1 MERGEVCPPPD
12 RNGLEEQNIK
22 DKKTVSCPM
31 GAVHGPFLS
40 PKTRGAKIMREQ
52 SGFPFG
58 EVSDGV
64 GLDIDAIFGGASG
77 GSGSVNP
84 FESALAQQPAP
95 IPQKVPQ
102 TIAPQSVPQAVQQPA
117 APTPQPAP
125 PVFQNVQTAPAPV
138 AQSVVPEAQP
148 PLDIDPLSAAM
159 AEQEVKAEQKAA
171 KSLFE
176 KAPVFL
182 YGSAREDIADPG
194 MTFEELRIAKSEDFP
209 ELAEGKK
216 VSWTVEYGKTVK
228 AITDPKGA
236 TIAAIKKEIELSK
249 PFLDNLKKA
258 KDKNPDCLVKPKVTA
273 QSKGIAAYKGVFA
286 SLEEARASDK
296 TICTIPCA
304 DGRVYELRKNELGEF
319 IAPKDCVIDLESVR
333 AGFTP
338 ALPLVPMKLLA
349 QIISFF
355 RCCMTGPEEFEAL
368 AHILWDKQEQ
378 EFVVRVPEQTV
389 TKAHIDAK
397 LNRDDL
403 PEDRYLHYI
412 DIHSHNSME
421 AKFSPVDDEDERA
434 TRIYIVVGRLDKFF
448 PDITVR
454 MSCGGTYLT
463 LPPGC
468 VLESFGAVFP
478 GEWRTQVQPLH
489 REALPLLHPRAERLR
504 YRRIDS

>member
-1 MERGEVCPPPD
+1 MSEP
-12 RNGLEEQNIK
+12 NN
-22 DKKTVSCPM
+22 
-31 GAVHGPFLS
+31 
-40 PKTRGAKIMREQ
+40 
-52 SGFPFG
+52 SGFPFTEMTG
-58 EVSDGV
+58 D
-64 GLDIDAIFGGASG
+64 GLDIASIFGGASG
-77 GSGSVNP
+77 GTTPSSVNP
-84 FESALAQQPAP
+84 FEAALAQQAPPAAPTAQAQPQTAAPQPAP
-95 IPQKVPQ
+95 QA
-102 TIAPQSVPQAVQQPA
+102 APQPA
-117 APTPQPAP
+117 APVFQTVQPVPPAP
-125 PVFQNVQTAPAPV
+125 APAPV
-138 AQSVVPEAQP
+138 PAAQPVTPAPQP
-148 PLDIDPLSAAM
+148 PLDIDPLAAAM
-159 AEQEVKAEQKAA
+159 AQQEAKAEQKAA

-176 KAPVFL
+176 KAPVFC
-182 YGSAREDIADPG
+182 YGSAKEDIADPG
-194 MTFEELRIAKSEDFP
+194 MTFEELRIAKAEDFP
-209 ELAEGKK
+209 ELGEGKK

-228 AITDPKGA
+228 PITDPKGT
-236 TIAAIKKEIELSK
+236 TIASVKSEIETSK
-249 PFLDNLKKA
+249 AFLDNLKKA
-258 KDKNPDCLVKPKVTA
+258 KDKNPDCLVKPRVTA

-296 TICTIPCA
+296 AICTIPGG

-319 IAPKDCVIDLESVR
+319 IAPKDSVIDLGSVR

-338 ALPLVPMKLLA
+338 ALPLVPMELLA

-389 TKAHIDAK
+389 TKAHIDAE
-397 LNRDDL
+397 LSRDDL
-403 PEDRYLHYI
+403 PEERYLHYI

-421 AKFSPVDDEDERA
+421 AKFSSVDDNDERA

-478 GEWRTQVQPLH
+478 AEWRTQVKLLRRSVPPVL
-489 REALPLLHPRAERLR
+489 RPMTGTPGEKLWEARQ
-504 YRRIDS
+504 

>member
-1 MERGEVCPPPD
+1 MS
-12 RNGLEEQNIK
+12 EQN
-22 DKKTVSCPM
+22 SS
-31 GAVHGPFLS
+31 A
-40 PKTRGAKIMREQ
+40 
-52 SGFPFG
+52 FPFG
-58 EVSDGV
+58 ELTGGE
-64 GLDIDAIFGGASG
+64 GLDIDAIFGGAPDG
-77 GSGSVNP
+77 AAPGDVNP
-84 FESALAQQPAP
+84 FEAALAQQAAPTAP
-95 IPQKVPQ
+95 IPQGQPQ
-102 TIAPQSVPQAVQQPA
+102 TTAVPAEQAQPQPVPQAAQQPA
-117 APTPQPAP
+117 ASAP
-125 PVFQNVQTAPAPV
+125 PVFQSVQPVQPAPATAPAAV
-138 AQSVVPEAQP
+138 LATQP
-148 PLDIDPLSAAM
+148 PLDIDPLAAAM
-159 AEQEVKAEQKAA
+159 AEQEAKTEQKAA

-176 KAPVFL
+176 KAPVFH
-182 YGSAREDIADPG
+182 YGSAREDITDPG
-194 MTFEELRIAKSEDFP
+194 MTFEELRIAKSADFP
-209 ELAEGKK
+209 ELGEGKK

-228 AITDPKGA
+228 AITDPKGT
-236 TIAAIKKEIELSK
+236 TIASVKSEIELSK
-249 PFLDNLKKA
+249 AFLDNLKKA
-258 KDKNPDCLVKPKVTA
+258 KDKNPDCLVKPRVTA

-296 TICTIPCA
+296 AICTIPCA

-319 IAPKDCVIDLESVR
+319 IAPKDSVIDLESVR

-338 ALPLVPMKLLA
+338 ALPLVPMELLA

-368 AHILWDKQEQ
+368 AHIFWDKQEQ

-403 PEDRYLHYI
+403 PEERYLHYI

-478 GEWRTQVQPLH
+478 AEWRTQVKLLRRSAP
-489 REALPLLHPRAERLR
+489 PVLHPLAERLR
-504 YRRIDS
+504 CQEIV

>member
-1 MERGEVCPPPD
+1 
-12 RNGLEEQNIK
+12 
-22 DKKTVSCPM
+22 
-31 GAVHGPFLS
+31 
-40 PKTRGAKIMREQ
+40 
-52 SGFPFG
+52 
-58 EVSDGV
+58 
-64 GLDIDAIFGGASG
+64 
-77 GSGSVNP
+77 
-84 FESALAQQPAP
+84 
-95 IPQKVPQ
+95 
-102 TIAPQSVPQAVQQPA
+102 
-117 APTPQPAP
+117 
-125 PVFQNVQTAPAPV
+125 VFQNVQPIPPAPVPAAQPAPAP
-138 AQSVVPEAQP
+138 APAAAPAAQP
-148 PLDIDPLSAAM
+148 PLDIDPLAAAM
-159 AEQEVKAEQKAA
+159 AEQEAKTEQKAA

-228 AITDPKGA
+228 PIADPKGT
-236 TIAAIKKEIELSK
+236 TIASVKKEIELSK
-249 PFLDNLKKA
+249 AFLDNLKKA
-258 KDKNPDCLVKPKVTA
+258 KNKNPDCLVKPRVTA

-296 TICTIPCA
+296 AICTIPGA

-338 ALPLVPMKLLA
+338 ALPLVPMELLA

-403 PEDRYLHYI
+403 PEERYLHYI

-468 VLESFGAVFP
+468 VLESFGAAFP
-478 GEWRTQVQPLH
+478 AEWRTQVKLLRRSAP
-489 REALPLLHPRAERLR
+489 PVLHPLAERLR
-504 YRRIDS
+504 CQGIV

>member
-1 MERGEVCPPPD
+1 M
-12 RNGLEEQNIK
+12 
-22 DKKTVSCPM
+22 S
-31 GAVHGPFLS
+31 
-40 PKTRGAKIMREQ
+40 EQ

-58 EVSDGV
+58 EVSDGA

-84 FESALAQQPAP
+84 FEAALAQQPTP
-95 IPQKVPQ
+95 IPQEAPQ
-102 TIAPQSVPQAVQQPA
+102 TIAPQPVPQAVQ
-117 APTPQPAP
+117 QPAP
-125 PVFQNVQTAPAPV
+125 PVFQNVQPAPAPV
-138 AQSVVPEAQP
+138 AQSVVPAVQP
-148 PLDIDPLSAAM
+148 PLDIDPLAAAM
-159 AEQEVKAEQKAA
+159 AEQEAKTEQKAA

-182 YGSAREDIADPG
+182 YGSAREDITDPG

-209 ELAEGKK
+209 ELGEGKK

-228 AITDPKGA
+228 AITDPKGT

-338 ALPLVPMKLLA
+338 ALPLVPMELLA

-355 RCCMTGPEEFEAL
+355 RCYMKGVEQFEAM
-368 AHILWDKQEQ
+368 AHIFWDKQE
-378 EFVVRVPEQTV
+378 EKFVAHIPKQRV
-389 TKAHIDAK
+389 TKAHIDVD
-397 LNRDDL
+397 LTQEDL

-421 AKFSPVDDEDERA
+421 AKFSPVDDEDEQA

-478 GEWRTQVQPLH
+478 QEWRNQVKLLRRNAP
-489 REALPLLHPRAERLR
+489 PVLHPLAERLR
-504 YRRIDS
+504 CQEIV

>member
-1 MERGEVCPPPD
+1 MS
-12 RNGLEEQNIK
+12 EQN
-22 DKKTVSCPM
+22 SS
-31 GAVHGPFLS
+31 A
-40 PKTRGAKIMREQ
+40 
-52 SGFPFG
+52 FPFG
-58 EVSDGV
+58 ELAGGE
-64 GLDIDAIFGGASG
+64 GLDINAIFGGAPNG
-77 GSGSVNP
+77 GTPSNVNP
-84 FESALAQQPAP
+84 FEAALAQQAAPAAA
-95 IPQKVPQ
+95 IPQGQPQMTAVPAEQ
-102 TIAPQSVPQAVQQPA
+102 AQPQPVPQAAQQPA
-117 APTPQPAP
+117 ASAP
-125 PVFQNVQTAPAPV
+125 PVFQSVQPVQPAPAP
-138 AQSVVPEAQP
+138 APAAASAAPATQP
-148 PLDIDPLSAAM
+148 PLDIDPLAAAM
-159 AEQEVKAEQKAA
+159 AEQEAKTEQKAA

-176 KAPVFL
+176 KAPVFA
-182 YGSAREDIADPG
+182 YGSAREDITDPG
-194 MTFEELRIAKSEDFP
+194 MTFEELRIAKSADFP
-209 ELAEGKK
+209 ELGEGKK

-228 AITDPKGA
+228 TITDPKGT
-236 TIAAIKKEIELSK
+236 TIASVKSEIELSK
-249 PFLDNLKKA
+249 AFLDNLKKA
-258 KDKNPDCLVKPKVTA
+258 KDKNPDCLVKPRVTA
-273 QSKGIAAYKGVFA
+273 QSKGIASYKGVFA

-296 TICTIPCA
+296 AICTIPGG

-319 IAPKDCVIDLESVR
+319 IAPKDSVIDLGSVR

-338 ALPLVPMKLLA
+338 ALPLVPMELLA

-403 PEDRYLHYI
+403 PEERYLHYI

-454 MSCGGTYLT
+454 MSCGGTYLM

-478 GEWRTQVQPLH
+478 AEWRTQVKLLRRSAP
-489 REALPLLHPRAERLR
+489 PVLHPLAERLR
-504 YRRIDS
+504 CQEIV

>member
-1 MERGEVCPPPD
+1 MS
-12 RNGLEEQNIK
+12 EQN
-22 DKKTVSCPM
+22 SS
-31 GAVHGPFLS
+31 A
-40 PKTRGAKIMREQ
+40 
-52 SGFPFG
+52 FPFSELAG
-58 EVSDGV
+58 SES
-64 GLDIDAIFGGASG
+64 LDIDAIFGGAPDGAAS
-77 GSGSVNP
+77 SDVNP
-84 FESALAQQPAP
+84 FEAALAQQAAPAAS
-95 IPQKVPQ
+95 IPQGQPQ
-102 TIAPQSVPQAVQQPA
+102 TTAVPAEQAQPQPVPQAAQQPA
-117 APTPQPAP
+117 ASAP
-125 PVFQNVQTAPAPV
+125 PVFQSVQPVQPAPAP
-138 AQSVVPEAQP
+138 APAAASAAPATQP
-148 PLDIDPLSAAM
+148 PLDIDPLATAM
-159 AEQEVKAEQKAA
+159 AEQEAKTEQKAA

-176 KAPVFL
+176 KAPVFH
-182 YGSAREDIADPG
+182 YGSAREDITDPG
-194 MTFEELRIAKSEDFP
+194 MTFEELRIAKSADFP
-209 ELAEGKK
+209 ELGEGKK

-228 AITDPKGA
+228 AITDPKGT
-236 TIAAIKKEIELSK
+236 TIASVKSEIELSK
-249 PFLDNLKKA
+249 AFLDNLKKA
-258 KDKNPDCLVKPKVTA
+258 KDKNPDCLVKPRVTA

-286 SLEEARASDK
+286 SLEEARASGK
-296 TICTIPCA
+296 AICTIPGG

-319 IAPKDCVIDLESVR
+319 IAPKDSVIDLGSVR

-338 ALPLVPMKLLA
+338 ALPLIPMELLA

-368 AHILWDKQEQ
+368 AHIFWDKQEQ
-378 EFVVRVPEQTV
+378 EFVVRIPEQTV

-403 PEDRYLHYI
+403 PEERYLHYI

-478 GEWRTQVQPLH
+478 AEWRTQVKLLRRSAP
-489 REALPLLHPRAERLR
+489 PVLHPLAERLR
-504 YRRIDS
+504 CQEIV

>member
-1 MERGEVCPPPD
+1 MS
-12 RNGLEEQNIK
+12 EQSN
-22 DKKTVSCPM
+22 
-31 GAVHGPFLS
+31 
-40 PKTRGAKIMREQ
+40 
-52 SGFPFG
+52 SGFPFAELSGG
-58 EVSDGV
+58 E
-64 GLDIDAIFGGASG
+64 GLDINAIFGGAPDG
-77 GSGSVNP
+77 GTPGEVNP
-84 FESALAQQPAP
+84 FEAALAQQAAPAAS
-95 IPQKVPQ
+95 IPQGQPQ
-102 TIAPQSVPQAVQQPA
+102 TATPAEQAQPA
-117 APTPQPAP
+117 ASAPPPFQSVQPVQPAP
-125 PVFQNVQTAPAPV
+125 APAP
-138 AQSVVPEAQP
+138 AAASAAPATQP
-148 PLDIDPLSAAM
+148 PLDIDPLAAAM
-159 AEQEVKAEQKAA
+159 AEQEAKTEQKAA

-176 KAPVFL
+176 KAPVFH
-182 YGSAREDIADPG
+182 YGSAREDITDPG
-194 MTFEELRIAKSEDFP
+194 MTFEELRIAKSADFP
-209 ELAEGKK
+209 ELGEGKK

-228 AITDPKGA
+228 TITDPKGT
-236 TIAAIKKEIELSK
+236 TISSVKSEIELSK
-249 PFLDNLKKA
+249 AFLDNLKKA
-258 KDKNPDCLVKPKVTA
+258 KDKNPDCLVKPRVTA

-296 TICTIPCA
+296 AICTIPCA

-319 IAPKDCVIDLESVR
+319 IAPKDSVIDLESVR

-338 ALPLVPMKLLA
+338 ALPLVPMELLA

-403 PEDRYLHYI
+403 PEERYLHYI

-478 GEWRTQVQPLH
+478 AEWRTQVKLLRRSAP
-489 REALPLLHPRAERLR
+489 PVLHPLAERLR
-504 YRRIDS
+504 CQGIV

>member
-1 MERGEVCPPPD
+1 MSEP
-12 RNGLEEQNIK
+12 NN
-22 DKKTVSCPM
+22 
-31 GAVHGPFLS
+31 
-40 PKTRGAKIMREQ
+40 
-52 SGFPFG
+52 SGFPFTEMTG
-58 EVSDGV
+58 D
-64 GLDIDAIFGGASG
+64 GLDIASIFGGASG
-77 GSGSVNP
+77 GTTPSSVNP
-84 FESALAQQPAP
+84 FEAALAQQAPPAAPTAQAQPQTAAPQPAP
-95 IPQKVPQ
+95 QA
-102 TIAPQSVPQAVQQPA
+102 APQPA
-117 APTPQPAP
+117 APVFQTVQPVPPAP
-125 PVFQNVQTAPAPV
+125 APAPV
-138 AQSVVPEAQP
+138 PAAQPVTPAPQP
-148 PLDIDPLSAAM
+148 PLDIDPLAAAM
-159 AEQEVKAEQKAA
+159 AQQEAKAEQKAA

-176 KAPVFL
+176 KAPVFC
-182 YGSAREDIADPG
+182 YGSAKEDIADPG
-194 MTFEELRIAKSEDFP
+194 MTFEELRIAKAEDFP
-209 ELAEGKK
+209 ELGEGKK

-228 AITDPKGA
+228 PITDPKGT
-236 TIAAIKKEIELSK
+236 TIASVKSEIETSK
-249 PFLDNLKKA
+249 AFLDNLKKA
-258 KDKNPDCLVKPKVTA
+258 KDKNPDCLVKPRVTA

-286 SLEEARASDK
+286 SLEEARASGK
-296 TICTIPCA
+296 AICTIPGG

-319 IAPKDCVIDLESVR
+319 IAPKDSVIDLGSVR

-338 ALPLVPMKLLA
+338 ALPLVPMELLA

-403 PEDRYLHYI
+403 PEERYLHYI

-478 GEWRTQVQPLH
+478 AEWRTQVKLLRRSAP
-489 REALPLLHPRAERLR
+489 PVLHPLAERLR
-504 YRRIDS
+504 CQGIV

>member
-1 MERGEVCPPPD
+1 MS
-12 RNGLEEQNIK
+12 EQ
-22 DKKTVSCPM
+22 S
-31 GAVHGPFLS
+31 S
-40 PKTRGAKIMREQ
+40 
-52 SGFPFG
+52 SGFPFAEVPGG
-58 EVSDGV
+58 E
-64 GLDIDAIFGGASG
+64 GLDINAIFGGAPDG
-77 GSGSVNP
+77 GTPGEVNP
-84 FESALAQQPAP
+84 FEAALAQQPAP
-95 IPQKVPQ
+95 AASIPQGQPQ
-102 TIAPQSVPQAVQQPA
+102 TTAMPAEQAQPQPVPQAAQQPA
-117 APTPQPAP
+117 ASAP
-125 PVFQNVQTAPAPV
+125 PVFQSVQPVQPAPAIAP
-138 AQSVVPEAQP
+138 AAATAAQP
-148 PLDIDPLSAAM
+148 PLDIDPLAAAM
-159 AEQEVKAEQKAA
+159 AEQEAKTEQKAA

-176 KAPVFL
+176 KAPVFH
-182 YGSAREDIADPG
+182 YGSAREDITDPG
-194 MTFEELRIAKSEDFP
+194 MTFEELRIAKSADFP
-209 ELAEGKK
+209 ELGEGKK

-228 AITDPKGA
+228 AITDPKGT
-236 TIAAIKKEIELSK
+236 TIASVKKEIELSK

-258 KDKNPDCLVKPKVTA
+258 KDKNPDCLVKPRVTA

-296 TICTIPCA
+296 AICTIPGA

-338 ALPLVPMKLLA
+338 ALPLVPMELLA

-403 PEDRYLHYI
+403 PEERYLHYI

-478 GEWRTQVQPLH
+478 QEWRTQVKLLRRSAP
-489 REALPLLHPRAERLR
+489 PVLHPLAERLR
-504 YRRIDS
+504 CEGIV

>member
-1 MERGEVCPPPD
+1 MSEP
-12 RNGLEEQNIK
+12 NN
-22 DKKTVSCPM
+22 
-31 GAVHGPFLS
+31 
-40 PKTRGAKIMREQ
+40 
-52 SGFPFG
+52 SGFPFTEMTG
-58 EVSDGV
+58 D
-64 GLDIDAIFGGASG
+64 GLDIASIFGGASG
-77 GSGSVNP
+77 GTTPSSVNP
-84 FESALAQQPAP
+84 FEAALAQQAPPAAPTAQAQPQTAAPQPAP
-95 IPQKVPQ
+95 QA
-102 TIAPQSVPQAVQQPA
+102 APQPA
-117 APTPQPAP
+117 APVFQTVQPVPPAP
-125 PVFQNVQTAPAPV
+125 APAPV
-138 AQSVVPEAQP
+138 PAAQPVTPAPQP
-148 PLDIDPLSAAM
+148 PLDIDPLAAAM
-159 AEQEVKAEQKAA
+159 AQQEAKAEQKAA

-176 KAPVFL
+176 KAPVFC
-182 YGSAREDIADPG
+182 YGSAKEDIADPG
-194 MTFEELRIAKSEDFP
+194 MTFEELRIAKAEDFP
-209 ELAEGKK
+209 ELGEGKK

-228 AITDPKGA
+228 PITDPKGT
-236 TIAAIKKEIELSK
+236 TIASVKSEIETSK
-249 PFLDNLKKA
+249 AFLDNLKKA
-258 KDKNPDCLVKPKVTA
+258 KDKNPDCLVKPRVTA

-296 TICTIPCA
+296 AICTIPGA

-338 ALPLVPMKLLA
+338 ALPLVPMELLA

-389 TKAHIDAK
+389 TKAHIDAE
-397 LNRDDL
+397 LSRDDL
-403 PEDRYLHYI
+403 PEERYLHYI

-421 AKFSPVDDEDERA
+421 AKFSSVDDNDERA

-478 GEWRTQVQPLH
+478 AEWRTQVKLLRRSVPPVL
-489 REALPLLHPRAERLR
+489 RPMTGTPGEKLWEARQ
-504 YRRIDS
+504 